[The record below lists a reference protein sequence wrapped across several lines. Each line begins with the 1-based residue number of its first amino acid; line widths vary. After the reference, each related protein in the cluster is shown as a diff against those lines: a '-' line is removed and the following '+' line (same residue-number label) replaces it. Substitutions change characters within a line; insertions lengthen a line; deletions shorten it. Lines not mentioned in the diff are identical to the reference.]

1 MAERGLTLPSLFIA
15 GAPKSGTSSV
25 FQWVADHPQALG
37 STPKEPCFFADPGS
51 HVFRPDFNVS
61 CGLEL
66 YSTAFAPVPE
76 GVSLI
81 LDGTPS
87 YIYSLTALER
97 IPDLPTRPR
106 CLFILREPAAQ
117 VYSTYT
123 YFQNNWAAIPDKMS
137 FQDYLHALRQR
148 THDFS
153 GNELARDA
161 LQNAAYVH
169 WLRKWRAR
177 LGPDRMKVC
186 TFDALKQDA
195 RAFMM
200 DLASWTGLDPA
211 FYETYDFR
219 VENQSYVP
227 RNRSLQRLN
236 IALRDALPKGAIYSL
251 ARSLYRR
258 VNTRA
263 PERGGQEE
271 TLARLRADFSAD
283 NKALSEEFDLDL
295 SRWA

>member
-1 MAERGLTLPSLFIA
+1 MTETGLTLPSLFIA
-15 GAPKSGTSSV
+15 GVPKSGTSSV
-25 FQWVADHPQALG
+25 FQWLADHPQAHG

-66 YSTAFAPVPE
+66 YSRTFAPVPD
-76 GVSLI
+76 GVFLI
-81 LDGTPS
+81 LEGTSS
-87 YIYSLTALER
+87 YIYSLTALES

-123 YFQNNWAAIPDKMS
+123 YFKNNWAAIPAEMS
-137 FQDYLHALRQR
+137 FQDYLHALRQGS
-148 THDFS
+148 HDLS

-169 WLRKWRAR
+169 WLRKWRER

-186 TFDALKQDA
+186 TFDSLKQDA
-195 RAFMM
+195 RAFML
-200 DLASWTGLDPA
+200 DLALWTGLDPA

-219 VENQSYVP
+219 TENESYVP
-227 RNRSLQRLN
+227 RNRSLQRIN
-236 IALRDALPKGAIYSL
+236 IALRDVLPKGTVYSV

-258 VNTRA
+258 LNTRP

-271 TLARLRADFSAD
+271 TLARLRANFSGE
-283 NKALSEEFDLDL
+283 NKMLAEEFDLDL
-295 SRWA
+295 STWA